1 MSKILLRIV
10 LLIIISSSC
19 KKKNTFEAI
28 LTNGSNGKLWD
39 VVYQTDIRGN
49 LQKSY
54 FTPISSKDSIPGS
67 LLFFGDNST
76 LKRYSHFSSDS
87 LYLTPESDVIY
98 SKTYKILD
106 DRIKIGIHHYIVKFI
121 SKDSITL
128 QRDSLNSKIFIIL
141 KSFNDK

>member
-1 MSKILLRIV
+1 MSKILFRIV

-19 KKKNTFEAI
+19 KEKNTFEAI

-54 FTPISSKDSIPGS
+54 FTPINSKDSIPGS
-67 LLFFGDNST
+67 SLFFGDNST

-98 SKTYKILD
+98 SKTYKILH
-106 DRIKIGIHHYIVKFI
+106 DRIKIGIYPYIVKFI

-141 KSFNDK
+141 KSFSDK

>member
-1 MSKILLRIV
+1 MSKILFRIV
-10 LLIIISSSC
+10 LLVVISSSC
-19 KKKNTFEAI
+19 KKENTIEGI

-39 VVYQTDIRGN
+39 VVYHTDIQGN
-49 LQKSY
+49 LQTSY
-54 FTPISSKDSIPGS
+54 FTPISSKDSIPS
-67 LLFFGDNST
+67 SSLFFGENGT

-106 DRIKIGIHHYIVKFI
+106 DRIKIGVHSYIVKSI

-141 KSFNDK
+141 KSFNGK